1 MNYVEEYKQIFS
13 AIPKT
18 QLNAISEMYARSA
31 RMANLPEGEFDK
43 VYKELTGKRS
53 GIEAR
58 ALRRTLKK
66 DRSEKADRCISKIK
80 KKLKIDGP
88 VASTKE
94 CDGTMERYWIFI
106 VSEKLAKEIGQI
118 LQEKQQEEDAPVP
131 EPEQE

>member
-1 MNYVEEYKQIFS
+1 MNYVEEYKKIFS

-53 GIEAR
+53 GVESR

-80 KKLKIDGP
+80 NKLKIKGP

-94 CDGTMERYWIFI
+94 CNGTMERYWIFI

-118 LQEKQQEEDAPVP
+118 LQEKQQEEEEDPP
-131 EPEQE
+131 TSEQE